1 MPGFELIGKEE
12 KRELDNLMD
21 KSGILFRH
29 GFDNLRNGVYKTRE
43 FEKNFS
49 NQMNVQDA
57 LAVTSGTAALLVALK
72 AFGIGQGDEVITQS
86 FTFVAT
92 VEAIVESGA
101 KPIICDIDSTLNLD
115 PEALEAKISN
125 KTKAIIVVHML
136 GTPCNLNPIIKIAE
150 KNKVNL
156 EFEASV
162 CGGVPII
169 RSLKEGLIANKIKK
183 VFGIFNGTSNYI
195 LSSMDKENKS
205 FNEVLKNAQRLGYAE
220 SNPTSDLNGDDV
232 ASKLKILSS
241 LCFNSFLNKNIHV
254 EGIKDIDKD
263 DIKYAKKL
271 GYKIKL
277 LGYAELIGKNI
288 FQRVHPTLI
297 RNSSYVGSIDG
308 VLNAVIIDGNPVGQ
322 SIIQGEGA
330 GPAATTSALISD
342 ISSILRGNIKFPFS
356 ISNKERKNLNFKD
369 ISERFFSAYF
379 RFNVTDKPG
388 VLSNI
393 TQIFSRNKVSIKRLV
408 QDPNKNKSSS
418 SIIIITHPSK
428 DKSLNKIIQTI
439 NKRSYVKKRSKLIRI
454 DDE

>member
-1 MPGFELIGKEE
+1 MKKLNIAIIGLGNIGSYLYKYLNQNKKIISKKNNCIPNITYISAKNKKRKRYFKINKKIWLNNYLDATKNKNVDLIVELIGGAEGPAK
-12 KRELDNLMD
+12 KL
-21 KSGILFRH
+21 
-29 GFDNLRNGVYKTRE
+29 V
-43 FEKNFS
+43 FE
-49 NQMNVQDA
+49 
-57 LAVTSGTAALLVALK
+57 ALK
-72 AFGIGQGDEVITQS
+72 NKKHVVTANKALIAKYGDQLS
-86 FTFVAT
+86 
-92 VEAIVESGA
+92 
-101 KPIICDIDSTLNLD
+101 
-115 PEALEAKISN
+115 
-125 KTKAIIVVHML
+125 
-136 GTPCNLNPIIKIAE
+136 KIAE

-169 RSLKEGLIANKIKK
+169 RSLKEGLIANKINK

-205 FNEVLKNAQRLGYAE
+205 FNEVLKNAQKLGYAE
-220 SNPTSDLNGDDV
+220 ANPTSDLNGDDV

-241 LCFNSFLNKNIHV
+241 LWFNSFLNKNIHV

-263 DIKYAKKL
+263 DINYAKRL

>member
-1 MPGFELIGKEE
+1 MKKMNIAIVGLGNIGSYLFKYLNKNKNILSKKNNCIPNVLYISAKNKKKKRGFSIKKKQWLNNYLSATKKKDIDLIVELIGGAEGPAK
-12 KRELDNLMD
+12 KL
-21 KSGILFRH
+21 
-29 GFDNLRNGVYKTRE
+29 V
-43 FEKNFS
+43 FS
-49 NQMNVQDA
+49 
-57 LAVTSGTAALLVALK
+57 ALK
-72 AFGIGQGDEVITQS
+72 NKKHVVTANKALIAKYGDQLS
-86 FTFVAT
+86 
-92 VEAIVESGA
+92 
-101 KPIICDIDSTLNLD
+101 
-115 PEALEAKISN
+115 
-125 KTKAIIVVHML
+125 
-136 GTPCNLNPIIKIAE
+136 KIAE
-150 KNKVNL
+150 KNRVNL

-169 RSLKEGLIANKIKK
+169 RSLKEGLIANKINK

-205 FNEVLKNAQRLGYAE
+205 FNEVLQNAKKLGYAE

-241 LCFNSFLNKNIHV
+241 LCFNAFLNKNIHV

-263 DIKYAKKL
+263 DINYAKRL

-297 RNSSYVGSIDG
+297 KKSSYVGSIDG
-308 VLNAVIIDGNPVGQ
+308 VLNAVIIDGIPVGQ

-356 ISNKERKNLNFKD
+356 ISNKERKKLNFKQ
-369 ISERFFSAYF
+369 ISERLFSAYF
-379 RFNVTDKPG
+379 RFNVIDKPG

-393 TQIFSRNKVSIKRLV
+393 TQVFSRNKVSIKRLV

-418 SIIIITHPSK
+418 SIIIITHLSK

-454 DDE
+454 DNE